1 MLFQNG
7 KLMVRELEAKDAG
20 LLATWLSDPAVLEF
34 YEGRDNAFDLE
45 KVLDIYYDP
54 EDDTVK
60 CIIEFDG
67 CEIGY
72 IQYYQLDDETGQ
84 TYGYSDKDGTI
95 YGTDQFIGEPDY
107 WNKGI
112 GTLLVSSMIKFLVE
126 HKKADRVVMDPRA
139 SNERALRCYAKCG
152 FRKVRL
158 LPKRELHEGEY
169 RDCWLIEYKI

>member
-1 MLFQNG
+1 MRIIGQRCLINW
-7 KLMVRELEAKDAG
+7 KAC
-20 LLATWLSDPAVLEF
+20 
-34 YEGRDNAFDLE
+34 
-45 KVLDIYYDP
+45 KVLDIY
-54 EDDTVK
+54 DT
-60 CIIEFDG
+60 
-67 CEIGY
+67 Y
-72 IQYYQLDDETGQ
+72 NTTNLDDETRQ
-84 TYGYSDKDGTI
+84 AYGYSDKDGTI

-112 GTLLVSSMIKFLVE
+112 GTLLVSSMLQFLVD
-126 HKKADRVVMDPRA
+126 HKKADRVVMDPQA